1 MHHEL
6 EVNTIGRVRPL
17 PDKEDEEGNPI
28 ERDNPESSAPLKY
41 GPHFPPFVHGGV
53 IGYQVDS
60 TEASCSVYAWTDL
73 QPVCVWSRCC
83 AGRWLRMPRAAG
95 RSV

>member
-1 MHHEL
+1 VHHEL

-41 GPHFPPFVHGGV
+41 GPLFSPYVYIPWVV
-53 IGYQVDS
+53 GYQVDS
-60 TEASCSVYAWTDL
+60 AEASCSVCAWTDL
-73 QPVCVWSRCC
+73 QPVCV
-83 AGRWLRMPRAAG
+83 
-95 RSV
+95 